1 MSFTPKRTD
10 NKPETK
16 TINKRVFRDLN
27 IRGLPS
33 SRPVIFSQAKGY
45 VDKRPTRMT
54 DTLLIQA
61 SNPRILYDDQAKQD
75 EQDASKALPELY
87 RSLMYDKA
95 EREAVPLQ
103 QKLDKEKERERL
115 IQQNK
120 DDIEQYRRSE
130 RYLNE
135 HADGILIRDTALQLE
150 RQRQQQE
157 LDERNRPHQ
166 EILDAHRQLLHTQHQ
181 AHQEQLQAHHEQL
194 QALRD
199 LRQPQQYPSFPS
211 PQTASALE
219 KYQSPPSPISSAPI
233 AYASAAAAEPESET
247 SQFLRSMNIIA
258 APKNGK
264 FTEKQTRTIEDVLN
278 LKTITQLR
286 DQCKLLGIKTDRKN
300 KETIVEE
307 LINWRKNILTQTG
320 EGHHRIN
327 RHRLPVSYSHH
338 ITGQGRKSIHSKFI

>member
-103 QKLDKEKERERL
+103 QKIDKEKERDRL

-135 HADGILIRDTALQLE
+135 HD
-150 RQRQQQE
+150 
-157 LDERNRPHQ
+157 
-166 EILDAHRQLLHTQHQ
+166 
-181 AHQEQLQAHHEQL
+181 
-194 QALRD
+194 
-199 LRQPQQYPSFPS
+199 
-211 PQTASALE
+211 
-219 KYQSPPSPISSAPI
+219 
-233 AYASAAAAEPESET
+233 
-247 SQFLRSMNIIA
+247 
-258 APKNGK
+258 
-264 FTEKQTRTIEDVLN
+264 TEK
-278 LKTITQLR
+278 
-286 DQCKLLGIKTDRKN
+286 
-300 KETIVEE
+300 
-307 LINWRKNILTQTG
+307 
-320 EGHHRIN
+320 
-327 RHRLPVSYSHH
+327 
-338 ITGQGRKSIHSKFI
+338 